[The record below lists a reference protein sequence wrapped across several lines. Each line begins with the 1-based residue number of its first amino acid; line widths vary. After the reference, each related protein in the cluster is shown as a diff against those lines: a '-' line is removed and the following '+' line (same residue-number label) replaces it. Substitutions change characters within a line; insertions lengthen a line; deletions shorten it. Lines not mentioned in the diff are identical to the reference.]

1 MNETKLVISN
11 LDFYFLVAKTNG
23 CLGAIFNTLC
33 FVVKNKWMFRYSFQN
48 FEFGCKKMNGR
59 LSARTAKTLHF
70 HLTSS
75 CFVATNQIFCGNM
88 KDLEWL
94 V

>member
-23 CLGAIFNTLC
+23 CLGAIFKTLC

-48 FEFGCKKMNGR
+48 LEFGCKK
-59 LSARTAKTLHF
+59 
-70 HLTSS
+70 
-75 CFVATNQIFCGNM
+75 
-88 KDLEWL
+88 
-94 V
+94 